1 MFWCKELAPNAI
13 KNSKMYQIK
22 EAKFNKSASKVEHCP
37 QDELPEIAFIGRS
50 NVGKSSLLNM
60 LTGVKNLAK
69 TSSTPGKT
77 QLINHF
83 LIDNKWHLV
92 DLPGYGYAKV
102 PVSEKAK
109 WEKMTWDYLLQRPNL
124 LYVFVLLDIR
134 LSPQKKDLEF
144 IQKLGENGVPLK
156 LVFTKADKVKTME
169 GQKNITDFMGSLS
182 ETWQILPEYFISSAE
197 RKTGKTEM
205 LGLIEEIIFP
215 NY

>member
-1 MFWCKELAPNAI
+1 MCWCRESAPNAI
-13 KNSKMYQIK
+13 KINKMYQIK
-22 EAKFNKSASKVEHCP
+22 EAKFNKSAAKVEHCP
-37 QDELPEIAFIGRS
+37 QDDLPEIAFIGRS

-83 LIDNKWHLV
+83 MIDNKWHLV

-124 LYVFVLLDIR
+124 MYVFVLIDIR
-134 LSPQKKDLEF
+134 ISPQKIDLEF
-144 IQKLGENGVPLK
+144 IKKLGENGVPLK

-169 GQKNITDFMGSLS
+169 GQRNITSFMSALS
-182 ETWQILPEYFISSAE
+182 EDWQILPEYFISSAE
-197 RKTGKTEM
+197 KKTGKTEIM
-205 LGLIEEIIFP
+205 GLIEEIIFP
-215 NY
+215 NF

>member
-1 MFWCKELAPNAI
+1 
-13 KNSKMYQIK
+13 MYQIK
-22 EAKFNKSASKVEHCP
+22 EATFSKSAAKVEHCP
-37 QDELPEIAFIGRS
+37 QDDLPEIAFIGRS

-92 DLPGYGYAKV
+92 DLPGYGFAKV

-109 WEKMTWDYLLQRPNL
+109 WGKMTWDYILQRQNL
-124 LYVFVLLDIR
+124 LYIFVLIDIR
-134 LSPQKKDLEF
+134 LSPQKIDLDF
-144 IQKLGENGVPLK
+144 IKKLGENGVPLK
-156 LVFTKADKVKTME
+156 LIFTKADKVKTME
-169 GQKNITDFMGSLS
+169 GQKNITAFMGALA
-182 ETWQILPEYFISSAE
+182 EDWQILPEYFISSTE
-197 RKTGKTEM
+197 RKLGKNEI

-215 NY
+215 NF

>member
-1 MFWCKELAPNAI
+1 
-13 KNSKMYQIK
+13 
-22 EAKFNKSASKVEHCP
+22 
-37 QDELPEIAFIGRS
+37 
-50 NVGKSSLLNM
+50 
-60 LTGVKNLAK
+60 
-69 TSSTPGKT
+69 
-77 QLINHF
+77 

-109 WEKMTWDYLLQRPNL
+109 WEKMTWDYLLQRTNL

-169 GQKNITDFMGSLS
+169 GQKNITDFMGALS

-197 RKTGKTEM
+197 KKTGKTEI

>member
-1 MFWCKELAPNAI
+1 
-13 KNSKMYQIK
+13 MYQIK
-22 EAKFNKSASKVEHCP
+22 EAKFNKSASKVDNCP
-37 QDELPEIAFIGRS
+37 QDDLPEIAFIGRS

-102 PVSEKAK
+102 PVSEKTK
-109 WEKMTWDYLLQRPNL
+109 WEKMTWDYLLQRTNL

-169 GQKNITDFMGSLS
+169 GQKNITDFMGALS

-197 RKTGKTEM
+197 RKTGKTEI